1 MILCSNDLYSEL
13 FSKVLFKLFKV
24 LDCSRNEGQFENS
37 HFLIPAITEKKGKMM
52 HFEIIRILDNAST
65 SIDELWRNVS
75 TSLRPIKPK
84 HDFGKDFVIHSFS
97 SVVNRELKHVTF

>member
-1 MILCSNDLYSEL
+1 
-13 FSKVLFKLFKV
+13 
-24 LDCSRNEGQFENS
+24 
-37 HFLIPAITEKKGKMM
+37 M

-75 TSLRPIKPK
+75 TSLRPIKPM

-97 SVVNRELKHVTF
+97 SVVNREPKHVTFLSHGRQSEVNILQCRTLVPLRFSK